1 MQREAVVDDLGQTQ
15 LHPKRQIRHTRPQ
28 FGHGGDQHVHQ
39 SRRVQLAAGADQ
51 FVRVALLAALLL
63 LVVLLVVVVVLLL
76 VVLLVVVV
84 AAFEELFI
92 RQCFQRTE
100 EIADRGQP
108 QQRHSGSFTL
118 KVYVDE
124 STESTENRENIS
136 IFQSVFL
143 YLK

>member
-1 MQREAVVDDLGQTQ
+1 MVV
-15 LHPKRQIRHTRPQ
+15 
-28 FGHGGDQHVHQ
+28 
-39 SRRVQLAAGADQ
+39 
-51 FVRVALLAALLL
+51 L
-63 LVVLLVVVVVLLL
+63 LVVLLVVVMV

-118 KVYVDE
+118 EVYVDE
-124 STESTENRENIS
+124 STESTENRGNIS

>member
-1 MQREAVVDDLGQTQ
+1 M
-15 LHPKRQIRHTRPQ
+15 
-28 FGHGGDQHVHQ
+28 HQ

-63 LVVLLVVVVVLLL
+63 LLVVVLLVVLLVVVVV
-76 VVLLVVVV
+76 LVVVV

-108 QQRHSGSFTL
+108 QQRHGGSFTL
-118 KVYVDE
+118 EVYVDK
-124 STESTENRENIS
+124 SNRGE
-136 IFQSVFL
+136 IF
-143 YLK
+143 

>member
-1 MQREAVVDDLGQTQ
+1 M
-15 LHPKRQIRHTRPQ
+15 
-28 FGHGGDQHVHQ
+28 
-39 SRRVQLAAGADQ
+39 QLAAGADQ
-51 FVRVALLAALLL
+51 FVRVALLAVALLL

-76 VVLLVVVV
+76 VVVLLVVVV

-118 KVYVDE
+118 EVYVDE
-124 STESTENRENIS
+124 SNRGE
-136 IFQSVFL
+136 IF
-143 YLK
+143 

>member
-51 FVRVALLAALLL
+51 FVRVALLAVALLL
-63 LVVLLVVVVVLLL
+63 VVVLLVVVMV

-118 KVYVDE
+118 EVYVDK
-124 STESTENRENIS
+124 SNRGE
-136 IFQSVFL
+136 IF
-143 YLK
+143 

>member
-51 FVRVALLAALLL
+51 FVRVALLAAALLVLL

-76 VVLLVVVV
+76 VVVVV

-118 KVYVDE
+118 EVYVDK
-124 STESTENRENIS
+124 SNRGE
-136 IFQSVFL
+136 IFQCFNQCFCT
-143 YLK
+143 

>member
-51 FVRVALLAALLL
+51 FVRVALLAVALLL

-76 VVLLVVVV
+76 VVVVV

-118 KVYVDE
+118 EVHVDK
-124 STESTENRENIS
+124 SNRGET
-136 IFQSVFL
+136 F
-143 YLK
+143 

>member
-1 MQREAVVDDLGQTQ
+1 M
-15 LHPKRQIRHTRPQ
+15 
-28 FGHGGDQHVHQ
+28 HQ

-63 LVVLLVVVVVLLL
+63 LVLLLVVVVVLLVM
-76 VVLLVVVV
+76 VVLVVVV

-108 QQRHSGSFTL
+108 QQRHGGTFTL
-118 KVYVDE
+118 EVHVDK
-124 STESTENRENIS
+124 SNRGE
-136 IFQSVFL
+136 IFQYFNQCFCT
-143 YLK
+143 

>member
-51 FVRVALLAALLL
+51 FVRVALLAVALLL
-63 LVVLLVVVVVLLL
+63 LVVLLV

-118 KVYVDE
+118 EVHVDK
-124 STESTENRENIS
+124 SNRGET
-136 IFQSVFL
+136 F
-143 YLK
+143 

>member
-1 MQREAVVDDLGQTQ
+1 M
-15 LHPKRQIRHTRPQ
+15 
-28 FGHGGDQHVHQ
+28 HQ

-51 FVRVALLAALLL
+51 FVRVALLAVALLVVVLLVLL
-63 LVVLLVVVVVLLL
+63 LVVLLVVV

-118 KVYVDE
+118 EVYVDE
-124 STESTENRENIS
+124 SNRGET
-136 IFQSVFL
+136 F
-143 YLK
+143 

>member
-51 FVRVALLAALLL
+51 FVRVALLAVALLLL
-63 LVVLLVVVVVLLL
+63 LVVML
-76 VVLLVVVV
+76 LLVVVV

-100 EIADRGQP
+100 EIADRRQP
-108 QQRHSGSFTL
+108 QQRHGGTFTL
-118 KVYVDE
+118 EVYVDE
-124 STESTENRENIS
+124 SNRGET
-136 IFQSVFL
+136 F
-143 YLK
+143 

>member
-1 MQREAVVDDLGQTQ
+1 LQTLDRPVPNGTVQREAVVDDLGQTQ

-51 FVRVALLAALLL
+51 FVRVALLAVALLL
-63 LVVLLVVVVVLLL
+63 LVVLLV

-118 KVYVDE
+118 EVHVDK
-124 STESTENRENIS
+124 SNRGET
-136 IFQSVFL
+136 F
-143 YLK
+143 

>member
-1 MQREAVVDDLGQTQ
+1 VQREAVVDDLGQTQ

-39 SRRVQLAAGADQ
+39 SRRVQLASGADQ

-63 LVVLLVVVVVLLL
+63 LLLLVVVVL
-76 VVLLVVVV
+76 VVVVVVLVVVV

-118 KVYVDE
+118 EVYVDK
-124 STESTENRENIS
+124 SNRGE
-136 IFQSVFL
+136 IF
-143 YLK
+143 